1 MIKLS
6 AVILSIGLLVG
17 CSTKPLEVKKETVH
31 PNWPVQIKS
40 YDEAKLSW
48 QVKVIDGKAWVILS
62 IGLLVGCSTK
72 PLEVKKETV
81 HPNWPV
87 QIKSYDEAKLSW
99 QVKVIDGKAWVGMPF
114 EDSQEFRIWLNDVKR
129 YVHDQKTMI
138 CYYRQELKEDKCK

>member
-17 CSTKPLEVKKETVH
+17 CSTKPLEVKKE
-31 PNWPVQIKS
+31 I
-40 YDEAKLSW
+40 
-48 QVKVIDGKAWVILS
+48 
-62 IGLLVGCSTK
+62 
-72 PLEVKKETV
+72 V

>member
-31 PNWPVQIKS
+31 PNWP
-40 YDEAKLSW
+40 A
-48 QVKVIDGKAWVILS
+48 
-62 IGLLVGCSTK
+62 
-72 PLEVKKETV
+72 
-81 HPNWPV
+81 

>member
-6 AVILSIGLLVG
+6 A
-17 CSTKPLEVKKETVH
+17 
-31 PNWPVQIKS
+31 
-40 YDEAKLSW
+40 
-48 QVKVIDGKAWVILS
+48 VILS